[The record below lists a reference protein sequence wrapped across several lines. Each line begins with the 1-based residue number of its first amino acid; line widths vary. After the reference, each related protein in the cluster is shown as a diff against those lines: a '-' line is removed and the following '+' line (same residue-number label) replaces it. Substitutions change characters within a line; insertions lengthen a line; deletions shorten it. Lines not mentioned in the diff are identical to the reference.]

1 MPVSLIA
8 LLLFLYITIIGSVRG
23 EVESSTYQKETF
35 VFTILFLGR
44 FLTKRNYMPAI
55 LPQDMSELKR
65 IATNTY
71 EEEKRDQIL
80 RIIRGINE
88 LESQIRKLQIE
99 NESLKKKD

>member
-1 MPVSLIA
+1 MP
-8 LLLFLYITIIGSVRG
+8 G
-23 EVESSTYQKETF
+23 
-35 VFTILFLGR
+35 
-44 FLTKRNYMPAI
+44 I

>member
-1 MPVSLIA
+1 
-8 LLLFLYITIIGSVRG
+8 
-23 EVESSTYQKETF
+23 
-35 VFTILFLGR
+35 
-44 FLTKRNYMPAI
+44 
-55 LPQDMSELKR
+55 MSELKR